1 MKKFFAIA
9 AMGLCL
15 VSCSSNEE
23 PQEGKGQ
30 PRRERDSGEYK
41 QQQSQQPKKV
51 VGLHDKELAEKGIFR
66 DQNGN
71 FGKGSIRKVFG
82 ED

>member
-1 MKKFFAIA
+1 MKKVFAIA
-9 AMGLCL
+9 AIGLCL
-15 VSCSSNEE
+15 VGCSSNEE
-23 PQEGKGQ
+23 QQEKKGQ
-30 PRRERDSGEYK
+30 PRREKDSGVY
-41 QQQSQQPKKV
+41 QQQQPQKTKKV

>member
-9 AMGLCL
+9 AIGLCL
-15 VSCSSNEE
+15 VGCSSNEE
-23 PQEGKGQ
+23 QQEGKGQ
-30 PRRERDSGEYK
+30 PRRERDSGVY
-41 QQQSQQPKKV
+41 QQQSQKPKKV

-66 DQNGN
+66 DKNGN
-71 FGKGSIRKVFG
+71 FGKGSIQKVFG